1 MLLSTTYAVGLTV
14 KDMIYYDLH
23 YNAVL
28 TIEKLIIVY
37 FFQCCDETD
46 IVVLHF
52 SVVYSLTI
60 HCCVG
65 CCGVR
70 TLMCSFHVQMYYL

>member
-1 MLLSTTYAVGLTV
+1 MSTTYTVGLTV

-37 FFQCCDETD
+37 FFQCCDEAD

-52 SVVYSLTI
+52 SVVYSLAV

-65 CCGVR
+65 C
-70 TLMCSFHVQMYYL
+70 